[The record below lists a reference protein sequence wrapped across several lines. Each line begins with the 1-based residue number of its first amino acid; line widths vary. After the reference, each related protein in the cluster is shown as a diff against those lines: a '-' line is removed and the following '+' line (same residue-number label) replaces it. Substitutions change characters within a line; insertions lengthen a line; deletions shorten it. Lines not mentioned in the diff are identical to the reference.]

1 MTDFLFKKFPSIEN
15 YINVADDLDK
25 GYIAHLE
32 IQDRDNWIVTEKI
45 DGSNIG
51 LYISRDDWKIAS
63 RNFFIEDDKELN
75 NVLPYARKQ
84 LKELIEQSQHMLK
97 EEASDDCEY
106 VILFGEFYGLG
117 IQNRIYY
124 GMDKRF
130 KFFHAVVKMKSGVYS
145 HCPWITLETTFH
157 LFGLE
162 DLLVPVVGRYK
173 TFAEAV
179 KHQNDFVSVLTDD
192 EHRSITEG
200 VVIRPIYAPGFNEFT
215 SSKQVIVK
223 SKNEKFKEQAR
234 VGVKKFADD
243 SEYTKMRNEFLTYL
257 TKNRMYSVFSKLGN
271 PTAMKDIGK
280 YMVAYK
286 EDAIAD
292 FLKDYPDVLKMEE
305 DEQKAITNIKSQG
318 FLFFKQVIKEMDLR
332 I

>member
-1 MTDFLFKKFPSIEN
+1 MFEFKKFPSIEN

-25 GYIAHLE
+25 DYIKLLE
-32 IQDRDNWIVTEKI
+32 KPGRDNWIVTEKI

-51 LYISRDDWKIAS
+51 LYISENEWKIAS
-63 RNFFIEDDKELN
+63 RNFFIEDEKELN
-75 NVLPYARKQ
+75 NVLPYAKKQ
-84 LKELIEQSQHMLK
+84 LMPLIKAYQGMLK
-97 EEASDDCEY
+97 DASSFDAATE
-106 VILFGEFYGLG
+106 VILYGEFYGLG

-124 GMDKRF
+124 GMDKAF
-130 KFFHAVVKMKSGVYS
+130 KFFHAVCRFKDGRYI
-145 HCPWITLETTFH
+145 HAPWVNLEYAFN
-157 LFGLE
+157 LFGFG
-162 DLLVPVVGRYK
+162 DMLVPVVGRYE
-173 TFAEAV
+173 TFEEAV

-200 VVIRPIYAPGFNEFT
+200 VVIRPIYASGFNELA

-243 SEYTKMRNEFLTYL
+243 SEYTKLRNEFLTYL

-271 PTAMKDIGK
+271 PTAMKEIGK

-292 FLKDYPDVLKMEE
+292 FVKDYPEVLKMEE
-305 DEQKAITNIKSQG
+305 DEQNAIMNIKSQG
-318 FLFFKQVIKEMDLR
+318 FLFFKQILKEMGLK